1 MDSDLRSKQ
10 EALTELRRTVE
21 EMRQSTGGQAGV
33 RSSDS
38 LDAVSTLV
46 EWYYADGETLV
57 LN

>member
-10 EALTELRRTVE
+10 EALIELRRTVE
-21 EMRQSTGGQAGV
+21 EIRQSTGGQAGV

-46 EWYYADGETLV
+46 E
-57 LN
+57 